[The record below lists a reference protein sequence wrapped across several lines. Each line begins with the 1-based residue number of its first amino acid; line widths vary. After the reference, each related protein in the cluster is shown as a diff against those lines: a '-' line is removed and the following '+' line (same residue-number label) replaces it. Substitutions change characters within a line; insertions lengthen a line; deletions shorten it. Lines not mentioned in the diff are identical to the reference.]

1 MTAMKFYLLAAV
13 TVFALS
19 SPALAQNGSPE
30 DSLNGATLG
39 KSMPGS
45 YAGVPYHRGSTAAA
59 VDGSGAKPH
68 GGTRRTHGKH
78 SRRHKHSKM

>member
-1 MTAMKFYLLAAV
+1 MRLYLVAAV
-13 TVFALS
+13 TVLALAR
-19 SPALAQNGSPE
+19 PALAQTGSPE

-45 YAGVPYHRGSTAAA
+45 YSGVPYHSSSTAAA
-59 VDGSGAKPH
+59 VGSSVAKPH
-68 GGTRRTHGKH
+68 GATRPTHGKH